1 MLFVNVIQTLLFFTL
16 SAPLHPTEE
25 KFPLIDFLNLVN
37 LTLRAEIRGR
47 LLMTCISLVA
57 Y

>member
-37 LTLRAEIRGR
+37 LTLRAGIRRR
-47 LLMTCISLVA
+47 LLMTDISLVA